1 MDACILKRS
10 MVYSCRKLNN
20 KQMEC
25 WRKLAEIWTEPVHDP
40 MNLLDN
46 AIVGSRFVNDMR

>member
-1 MDACILKRS
+1 MDACILKGS

-20 KQMEC
+20 KQMGC